1 MGRGFSTWS
10 DLAIQMDLDEL
21 LINLTNIHGAPTTC
35 QVDSEDPNGSKTDE
49 VPALMELEF

>member
-1 MGRGFSTWS
+1 MGHGFSTWS

-21 LINLTNIHGAPTTC
+21 LINLTDIHGAPTTC
-35 QVDSEDPNGSKTDE
+35 QLGSKDPKGSKTDE